1 MLRDAIS
8 NDWFTIFLVI
18 GLTFITVAKF
28 FYAHRFK
35 DFLVVIGNSK
45 YLKIYAREQKF
56 IDGFDAL
63 LFFNLVFSISIFAF
77 ISYSTIVNPSEFN
90 INQFFKLLFGIGVLF
105 LIKVL
110 LERLIA
116 SLFDIDDIIDSYLFQ
131 KTTFKNY
138 SGLILFPINCVL
150 IYTLSPTNTIIYTI
164 IYVTIGLI
172 ILINLIG
179 FVSSFKNHQKLLIN
193 NIFYF
198 ILYLCALEIGP
209 YLILYKLIKDFNA

>member
-8 NDWFTIFLVI
+8 NDWFTIFLML
-18 GLTFITVAKF
+18 GLGLITVSKF
-28 FYAHRFK
+28 LFTHRFK
-35 DFLVVIGNSK
+35 DFLVLIGNSK
-45 YLKIYAREQKF
+45 YLKIYARDQKF

-63 LFFNLVFSISIFAF
+63 LFLNGVLSISIFAIIGYGAF
-77 ISYSTIVNPSEFN
+77 VNPSAFN
-90 INQFFKLLFGIGVLF
+90 LNQFFKLLFGIGILF

-116 SLFDIDDIIDSYLFQ
+116 SLFDIDELIDSYVFQ

-138 SGLILFPINCVL
+138 IGFVLFPINCLL
-150 IYTLSPTNTIIYTI
+150 IYTLEPTKVLIHTI
-164 IYVTIGLI
+164 IGLI

-179 FVSSFKNHQKLLIN
+179 FITSFKNHQKLLIN

-209 YLILYKLIKDFNA
+209 YLILYKLIIDFNA

>member
-1 MLRDAIS
+1 MLRDIIS
-8 NDWFTIFLVI
+8 NDWFTIFLVL
-18 GLTFITVAKF
+18 GLGFITTSKLLF
-28 FYAHRFK
+28 AHRFK
-35 DFLVVIGNSK
+35 DFIAVIGNSK

-63 LFFNLVFSISIFAF
+63 LFLNGVVSISIFAF
-77 ISYSTIVNPSEFN
+77 ISYTTLVNPSEFN

-105 LIKVL
+105 LIKIL

-116 SLFDIDDIIDSYLFQ
+116 SLFDIDELIDSYLFQ
-131 KTTFKNY
+131 KTTYKNY
-138 SGLILFPINCVL
+138 SGLILFPLNCIL
-150 IYTLSPTNTIIYTI
+150 IYTLEPTKRIIYI
-164 IYVTIGLI
+164 IIGLI

-179 FVSSFKNHQKLLIN
+179 FITSFKNHQKSLLN

-198 ILYLCALEIGP
+198 ILYLCTLEIGL

>member
-1 MLRDAIS
+1 MLRDVIS
-8 NDWFTIFLVI
+8 NDWFTIFLVL
-18 GLTFITVAKF
+18 GLGLITVSKF
-28 FYAHRFK
+28 LFAHRFK

-63 LFFNLVFSISIFAF
+63 LFFNGILSISIFAF
-77 ISYSTIVNPSEFN
+77 LSYSVLVNPSEFD
-90 INQFFKLLFGIGVLF
+90 INEFFKLIFGIGVLF
-105 LIKVL
+105 LMKVL

-116 SLFDIDDIIDSYLFQ
+116 SLFNIDELIDSYLFQ

-138 SGLILFPINCVL
+138 SGFILLPTNCLL
-150 IYTLSPTNTIIYTI
+150 IYTLEPTRNL
-164 IYVTIGLI
+164 IYVIIGLI
-172 ILINLIG
+172 ILVNLIG
-179 FVSSFKNHQKLLIN
+179 FITSFKNHQKLLIN

>member
-1 MLRDAIS
+1 MLRDVIS
-8 NDWFTIFLVI
+8 NDWFTIFLVL
-18 GLTFITVAKF
+18 GLGLITVSKF
-28 FYAHRFK
+28 LFAHRFK

-63 LFFNLVFSISIFAF
+63 LFFNGILSVSIFAF
-77 ISYSTIVNPSEFN
+77 LSYSVLVNSSEFN

-105 LIKVL
+105 LMKVL

-116 SLFDIDDIIDSYLFQ
+116 SLFNIDEVVDSYLFQ

-138 SGLILFPINCVL
+138 SGFILLPINCLL
-150 IYTLSPTNTIIYTI
+150 IYALEPTKNL
-164 IYVTIGLI
+164 IYVIIGLI
-172 ILINLIG
+172 ILINIVG
-179 FVSSFKNHQKLLIN
+179 FATSFKNNQKLLIN